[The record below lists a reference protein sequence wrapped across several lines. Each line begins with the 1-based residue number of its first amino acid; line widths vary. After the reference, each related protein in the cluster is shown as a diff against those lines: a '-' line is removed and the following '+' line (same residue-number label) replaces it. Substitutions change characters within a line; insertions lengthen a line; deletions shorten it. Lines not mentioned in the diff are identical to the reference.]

1 MAVTCRQI
9 TELESCKKMTLL
21 AGKNAIEREVSW
33 PYIKTVDDLSEW
45 LHGKEMIFVL
55 GTPGICEEEN
65 LTNLLLEAKR
75 ADVTA
80 VVLLTD
86 SDHIY
91 KVTKQ
96 VVNLANNLN
105 IVLYKLPFRQKLID
119 ITKEIS
125 KLIMVDSMQENRDS
139 FSEKENCMSL
149 MLQNAS
155 QDRLLFYCFRKLQ
168 PLIDTDK
175 VSGCELVKTLYT
187 FLYCGSDLLHASREL
202 YIHRN
207 TMIGRMKKLGRLLGE
222 DVSDPLIRT
231 DYIEIFE
238 ILKRFDLFDTVVK

>member
-21 AGKNAIEREVSW
+21 AGKDAIDREVSW
-33 PYIKTVDDLSEW
+33 PYVKTVDDLSEW
-45 LHGKEMIFVL
+45 LHGNEMIFVL
-55 GTPGICEEEN
+55 GNPGICEEET
-65 LTNLLLEAKR
+65 LTGLLLEAQK
-75 ADVTA
+75 ANVTA

-86 SDHIY
+86 SEHIY
-91 KVTKQ
+91 KVTKP
-96 VVNLANNLN
+96 VVSLANNIN

-125 KLIMVDSMQENRDS
+125 KLIMVDSLQENRDA
-139 FSEKENCMSL
+139 FSEKENCINL
-149 MLQNAS
+149 LLQNAS

-168 PLIDTDK
+168 PLMDTDK

-207 TMIGRMKKLGRLLGE
+207 TMIGRMKKLSSLLG
-222 DVSDPLIRT
+222 DDINDPLVRT

-238 ILKRFDLFDTVVK
+238 ILKRFDLFHDVAK